1 VSLDDSLPNGNILSV
16 SDFGAMIRSHRL
28 KQGITQADLASL
40 SGVGTRF
47 ISDLENGKPTIA
59 LGKAL
64 QVAHGLG
71 LEIHVAPRHWV
82 SKGRGN

>member
-1 VSLDDSLPNGNILSV
+1 MSLDGLLPSGNTISV
-16 SDFGAMIRSHRL
+16 ADFGALVRLHRL
-28 KQGITQADLASL
+28 KQGITQADLAAL

-71 LEIHVAPRHWV
+71 LEIQVAPRRWPG
-82 SKGRGN
+82 KGPGK

>member
-1 VSLDDSLPNGNILSV
+1 MSLDDLLPSGNIVSV
-16 SDFGAMIRSHRL
+16 ADFGTLVRSHRL
-28 KQGITQADLASL
+28 KQGITQADLASI

-64 QVAHGLG
+64 QVAYALG
-71 LEIHVAPRHWV
+71 LEIQMAPRRWV
-82 SKGRGN
+82 KTGSGD

>member
-1 VSLDDSLPNGNILSV
+1 MSLDELLPNGNILSV
-16 SDFGAMIRSHRL
+16 ADFGAIIRSHRV
-28 KQGITQADLASL
+28 KQGITQADLAAL

-64 QVAHGLG
+64 QVALGLG
-71 LEIHVAPRHWV
+71 LEIQVARRGWIR
-82 SKGRGN
+82 KGSRE

>member
-1 VSLDDSLPNGNILSV
+1 MSLDDLLPDGNILSV
-16 SDFGAMIRSHRL
+16 ADFGALVRSQRL

-47 ISDLENGKPTIA
+47 ISDLENGKLTIA

-71 LEIHVAPRHWV
+71 LEIQVTPRRWV
-82 SKGRGN
+82 KKGPGD

>member
-1 VSLDDSLPNGNILSV
+1 MSLDNLLPSGNIHSV
-16 SDFGAMIRSHRL
+16 ADFGVLVRSHRL
-28 KQGITQADLASL
+28 KQGITQADLAAL

-64 QVAHGLG
+64 EVARSLG
-71 LEIHVAPRHWV
+71 LEIQVAPRRWTRI
-82 SKGRGN
+82 GFDN